1 MGFRLFLGPCA
12 ARTALLTTVLMSA
25 SACGGTADSERS
37 DPVVPSPTDAGVS
50 PATPS
55 GDAAT
60 TSSLEPSSPSAALD
74 AAGPTEAAR
83 TPDAGAAMPD
93 ASIAPD
99 AGQVPDS
106 AAKPDASEPC
116 VRGQTQAERVLM
128 IGDSFYDFTEVPERL
143 WDNARAAGALSA
155 DKTYPHYYKN
165 GALMGEIVAQY
176 GTARTDGVRADYVIM
191 NGGGNEVLIADR
203 SCLTEAP
210 PKNAQCTQTID
221 KALAAAKQLF
231 VTLKADSV
239 KAVVFANYPH
249 MPEFGLFQGSAP
261 AINQTGDYAEAL
273 SRKACEEAPLPC
285 HFVSTIAAFE
295 GHPEYLN
302 FADVHA
308 SPAGSKVIADL
319 IWSTMQQHCI
329 AQ

>member
-1 MGFRLFLGPCA
+1 MCLDRLLNSCA
-12 ARTALLTTVLMSA
+12 VRTALLATVLLGA
-25 SACGGTADSERS
+25 NACADAERS
-37 DPVVPSPTDAGVS
+37 DTSDSAVTTASDVDASAPSPS
-50 PATPS
+50 N
-55 GDAAT
+55 DAAPAPVQD
-60 TSSLEPSSPSAALD
+60 PSSPPSTVDAAAADARSQTDSASGADAGSAAPD
-74 AAGPTEAAR
+74 ASP
-83 TPDAGAAMPD
+83 TPDASQPD
-93 ASIAPD
+93 AA
-99 AGQVPDS
+99 Q
-106 AAKPDASEPC
+106 SEPC
-116 VRGQTQAERVLM
+116 VRGQTKAERVLM

-143 WDNARAAGALSA
+143 WDNARSAGSLGPSE
-155 DKTYPHYYKN
+155 TYPHFYKN
-165 GALMGEIVAQY
+165 GALMTEIVAQY
-176 GTARTDGVRADYVIM
+176 DTARSEGVRADYVIM

-210 PKNAQCTQTID
+210 PKNAQCTETID
-221 KALAAAKQLF
+221 KALTAAKQLF
-231 VTLKADSV
+231 TRLKADGV
-239 KAVVFANYPH
+239 KAVIFANYPH

-273 SRKACEEAPLPC
+273 SRKSCEEAPLPC

-319 IWSTMQQHCI
+319 IWATMQQHCI